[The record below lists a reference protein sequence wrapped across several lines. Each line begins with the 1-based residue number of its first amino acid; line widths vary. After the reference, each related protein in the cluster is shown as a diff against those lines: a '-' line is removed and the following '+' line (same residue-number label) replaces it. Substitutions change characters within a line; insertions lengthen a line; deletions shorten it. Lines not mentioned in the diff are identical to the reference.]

1 MDSTKEGKDMDVRLN
16 RLLNSAEKLIQ
27 DRKDS
32 KDVSSSKSQNEVNQ
46 TETKSDFV
54 VSLPVQYHNI
64 QTRLTELQ
72 KLLSKEQ
79 ARLGVLEDPNS
90 SNENL
95 KELLFEN
102 EPLFPELSSS
112 QEDKSRIL
120 ETSKSTIS
128 SLLDELRKKEVE
140 SENIFS
146 LGSRLSPREFS
157 GNIGTMSSQSMK
169 PLTEDVVKRL
179 LGG

>member
-1 MDSTKEGKDMDVRLN
+1 MDSAKEGKDMDVRLN

-79 ARLGVLEDPNS
+79 AKTWR
-90 SNENL
+90 
-95 KELLFEN
+95 F
-102 EPLFPELSSS
+102 
-112 QEDKSRIL
+112 RR
-120 ETSKSTIS
+120 SKF
-128 SLLDELRKKEVE
+128 L
-140 SENIFS
+140 
-146 LGSRLSPREFS
+146 
-157 GNIGTMSSQSMK
+157 
-169 PLTEDVVKRL
+169 
-179 LGG
+179 